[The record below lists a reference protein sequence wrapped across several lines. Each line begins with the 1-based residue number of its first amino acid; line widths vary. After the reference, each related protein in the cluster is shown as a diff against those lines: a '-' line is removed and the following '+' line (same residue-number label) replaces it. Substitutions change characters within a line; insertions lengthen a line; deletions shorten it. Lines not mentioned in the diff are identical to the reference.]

1 MNIRHDKQDLL
12 ERLLNDNGET
22 GLTLHIEYKVN
33 GLPTSDFYHSLDEH
47 QLSIYMTTVPE
58 NKLPKIFNSTE
69 GTFLQGT
76 MTFPKNGKMKKLV
89 QPSSSSSSSS
99 SKKSSSSSVSSG
111 SKKQVNSPTTT
122 NKEGT
127 TNSPSSRKDRQYQ
140 HVL

>member
-58 NKLPKIFNSTE
+58 NN
-69 GTFLQGT
+69 
-76 MTFPKNGKMKKLV
+76 
-89 QPSSSSSSSS
+89 SSSSSSS

-122 NKEGT
+122 N
-127 TNSPSSRKDRQYQ
+127 SPSSRKDRQYQ